1 MKRNNQFGL
10 KEMSLP
16 SKRLHTISVY
26 KAAMHTDLA
35 MHQ

>member
-1 MKRNNQFGL
+1 MKKTNQFGL

-26 KAAMHTDLA
+26 KAAMHKDLT